1 MNLKARCHTMRF
13 PFRRMLALL
22 VCLCLL
28 APAPVQAEADVTGV
42 RFSLQAQ
49 LEPSAFSA
57 ASDTLKTLSGLSQLL
72 DAMTLEGTLDR
83 SFTGSFDLNAALTL
97 YGLPET
103 RTELRVF
110 GTDSHWC
117 VQSNLLGDETLMINL
132 LALLEFSIKAY
143 SHLGIPLQR
152 AALLATPYV
161 HTSAFEALASAW
173 NQVIGAKTGSR
184 TISRAKV
191 LSLARQ
197 MAEIASDDRAFRYWV
212 QAVALESGYDE
223 VMMEVIQA
231 LPEWAGEVIGSK
243 GLVITVKGS
252 TETWRTGNTTLFTR
266 TIENGLD
273 VWSLTLPPLP
283 GGYSLSASGQSRN
296 ASQSFSLSITE
307 ESGGTVL
314 NATLQAASLPET
326 LPVSEPFSVDI
337 SLAGEAAGDGTHL
350 VLEGDGAQGQVTLS
364 LRQFDV
370 ELPMVTISGQLLPYE
385 PASVPSYT
393 AADMTGVNLLSINDT
408 TLAELMQHILEP
420 LVRGAL
426 PLLVHA
432 PATGV
437 QSLMD
442 LLADSGIL
450 ALLTEGNA
458 DGSEDGGLVV
468 LEE

>member
-1 MNLKARCHTMRF
+1 MRF

-49 LEPSAFSA
+49 LEPSAFSV

-83 SFTGSFDLNAALTL
+83 SFTGSFALNAALTL

-117 VQSNLLGDETLMINL
+117 VQSSLLGDETLMINL

-191 LSLARQ
+191 LSLAKQ
-197 MAEIASDDRAFRYWV
+197 MAEIAADARALRSGV
-212 QAVALESGYDE
+212 QAVALATGCDE
-223 VMMEVIQA
+223 VMI
-231 LPEWAGEVIGSK
+231 
-243 GLVITVKGS
+243 
-252 TETWRTGNTTLFTR
+252 
-266 TIENGLD
+266 
-273 VWSLTLPPLP
+273 
-283 GGYSLSASGQSRN
+283 
-296 ASQSFSLSITE
+296 
-307 ESGGTVL
+307 
-314 NATLQAASLPET
+314 
-326 LPVSEPFSVDI
+326 
-337 SLAGEAAGDGTHL
+337 
-350 VLEGDGAQGQVTLS
+350 
-364 LRQFDV
+364 
-370 ELPMVTISGQLLPYE
+370 
-385 PASVPSYT
+385 
-393 AADMTGVNLLSINDT
+393 
-408 TLAELMQHILEP
+408 
-420 LVRGAL
+420 
-426 PLLVHA
+426 
-432 PATGV
+432 
-437 QSLMD
+437 
-442 LLADSGIL
+442 
-450 ALLTEGNA
+450 
-458 DGSEDGGLVV
+458 
-468 LEE
+468 